1 MSFFFFNRLSKISQ
15 IERSVHVLCVS
26 ICSRLLTQI
35 DGFSDDVSRA
45 LKMHVCVFV
54 CVKGKKAGKRIL
66 FIRRVPLK
74 ARREPHLTPSERQ
87 HPHLTLTGAGLFKGI
102 VR

>member
-54 CVKGKKAGKRIL
+54 CEGKESRKAY
-66 FIRRVPLK
+66 FIYTPGAIKSK
-74 ARREPHLTPSERQ
+74 A
-87 HPHLTLTGAGLFKGI
+87 
-102 VR
+102 